1 MVKIKKE
8 KIKDMGFC
16 MIPALVGIVII
27 FLSILASFSTVV
39 GIYMEPSWVF
49 LWVFLGMVL
58 ISHTMV
64 TVSMR
69 RTPDRI
75 SKTAVSNRY
84 KI

>member
-1 MVKIKKE
+1 
-8 KIKDMGFC
+8 MGFC
-16 MIPALVGIVII
+16 MIPALVGVVII
-27 FLSILASFSTVV
+27 FFSISASFSTVV

-58 ISHTMV
+58 ISHTIV

>member
-1 MVKIKKE
+1 
-8 KIKDMGFC
+8 MGFC
-16 MIPALVGIVII
+16 ILPALVGVVII
-27 FLSILASFSTVV
+27 FFSISASFSTVV

-58 ISHTMV
+58 ISHTIV

>member
-1 MVKIKKE
+1 
-8 KIKDMGFC
+8 MGFC
-16 MIPALVGIVII
+16 MIPALVGVVII
-27 FLSILASFSTVV
+27 FFSISASFSTVV

-58 ISHTMV
+58 ISHTIV
-64 TVSMR
+64 TVSRR

>member
-1 MVKIKKE
+1 
-8 KIKDMGFC
+8 MGFC

-27 FLSILASFSTVV
+27 FFSISASFSTVV
-39 GIYMEPSWVF
+39 GIYMEPLWVF

-58 ISHTMV
+58 ISHTIV
-64 TVSMR
+64 TVSIR

>member
-1 MVKIKKE
+1 
-8 KIKDMGFC
+8 MGFC
-16 MIPALVGIVII
+16 MIPALVGVVII
-27 FLSILASFSTVV
+27 FFSISASFSTVV

-58 ISHTMV
+58 ISHTIV
-64 TVSMR
+64 TVSIR

>member
-1 MVKIKKE
+1 
-8 KIKDMGFC
+8 MGFC
-16 MIPALVGIVII
+16 MIPALVGVVII

-49 LWVFLGMVL
+49 LWAFLGMVL
-58 ISHTMV
+58 ISHTIV